1 MLVFMVMLVYGS
13 ADGSFDGSVHIRC
26 WSMVVCYKLLDVLDV
41 LLNILYFSDVFLE
54 ICFSADNVAI

>member
-1 MLVFMVMLVYGS
+1 MYGS
-13 ADGSFDGSVHIRC
+13 ADGNFDGSVHIRC